1 MGCNTFNAKT
11 KSPIDNVEKNLEEKP
26 KILNISTSVIWDG
39 QQTLGGNWVSHPAV
53 ITPEKVLIKNTS
65 NGKAIVGAVFQHA
78 NSLKQDTAIISSD
91 AANSLSI
98 SKNDITEISIVA
110 VREAKNNIVDKQSTL
125 NQLKNNTIDKENIAK
140 KFIQVGI
147 FSVENNAI
155 KTLERM
161 DKLNLPVSVS
171 DLEIKGKLYWRVVV
185 GPASTLKNRTNM
197 INAIKSAGFT
207 DAYLVAN

>member
-1 MGCNTFNAKT
+1 MGCNPFNAKT
-11 KSPIDNVEKNLEEKP
+11 ISAIDNVEKNLEEKP

-53 ITPEKVLIKNTS
+53 NNPEKVLIKNTS
-65 NGKAIVGAVFQHA
+65 NGKSIVGAVFQHA
-78 NSLKQDTAIISSD
+78 NSLKKDTAIISSD

-98 SKNDITEISIVA
+98 SKNDKTEISIVA

-185 GPASTLKNRTNM
+185 GPANTLKNKTNM